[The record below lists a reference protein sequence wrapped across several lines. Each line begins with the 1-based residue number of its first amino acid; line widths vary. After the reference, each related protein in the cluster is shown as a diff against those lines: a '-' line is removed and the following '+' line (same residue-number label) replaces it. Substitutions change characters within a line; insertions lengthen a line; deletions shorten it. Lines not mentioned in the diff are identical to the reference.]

1 MSRFSPPIPSTSG
14 SSGAA
19 AASSPAISISSPP
32 RMRSRIATASA
43 TTASSSTNNLR
54 VFTGDSS
61 PSSHPG
67 SPPKFIRTKSDSAG
81 LGGFADGQISSSPSS
96 GNGSPSQK
104 RGRSSSILSIHEIKE
119 NADDDLDKSAFANLN
134 AEWVNYK
141 GAWLIHVVLIAI
153 GKVLVDS
160 IPGIEQDT
168 SWTIVLQ
175 SYLLA
180 TYVMFHF
187 VEGVPFESN
196 SGVYDRL
203 TLWEQ
208 IDGGAQYT
216 PAKKMLTSLPIIL
229 FLLSTHYTRYDHHP
243 ALFSLN
249 LISLVVL
256 ALIPKLPQLH
266 RQRVTF
272 GGPSHTTRSEN
283 GTGANTPVE
292 TAMSRAQLPS
302 LPE

>member
-1 MSRFSPPIPSTSG
+1 MPVFGRSRSL
-14 SSGAA
+14 SSGITLSQQMGGGGG
-19 AASSPAISISSPP
+19 ASS
-32 RMRSRIATASA
+32 AS
-43 TTASSSTNNLR
+43 TASSTAFNALS
-54 VFTGDSS
+54 DA
-61 PSSHPG
+61 
-67 SPPKFIRTKSDSAG
+67 PP
-81 LGGFADGQISSSPSS
+81 LGGLSS
-96 GNGSPSQK
+96 GSTAASASTSSTGK

-119 NADDDLDKSAFANLN
+119 NYDDDLDKSALSNLN
-134 AEWVNYK
+134 ADWVNYK
-141 GAWLIHVVLIAI
+141 GAWLIHIVLIVI

-180 TYVMFHF
+180 TYIMFHF

-203 TLWEQ
+203 TMWEQ

-216 PAKKMLTSLPIIL
+216 PAKKWLTSLPIIL
-229 FLLSTHYTRYDHHP
+229 FLLSTHYTRYDRHP

-249 LISLVVL
+249 LVALVAL

-272 GGPSHTTRSEN
+272 GASKEHGRDGTHS
-283 GTGANTPVE
+283 TGANTPVE
-292 TAMSRAQLPS
+292 TAMQRATLPP
-302 LPE
+302 LAE